1 MLSAAV
7 TYDPANKTITNTYDV
22 VTAKPEVT
30 KEVTGNTSASTY
42 DADEEFTFTLAATDG
57 APMPG
62 EGTTVTIKDG
72 DTGVFGEITYT
83 TTGEY
88 KYTITETAGDT
99 VGMSYDTEA
108 KNVTVTVAEDETTGE
123 LKAEVKYDGEDE
135 LVVTNTFTALAER
148 PVVEKH
154 PAVERGKSLFLRGIL
169 GGGGRLASSG
179 KVLDHGL
186 EDAALAID
194 VVVVLRSGY
203 ERAEYDDATLP
214 EFACRADDIVAA
226 LHEHPAERPDL
237 QHHVVEASEHERLVP
252 ERLGDSAVAVA
263 PEPRGVHAVV
273 RRRDLRESL
282 VSASP
287 DSAAA
292 ERTKEHA
299 AATRREP
306 HHLPRGRA
314 GREVSVVPAARKH
327 DDVRALVRL
336 RLFKDFRIALY
347 LLQLVPCILNGSLE
361 HG

>member
-1 MLSAAV
+1 MHLLLGKGADCV
-7 TYDPANKTITNTYDV
+7 RDFTNLLR
-22 VTAKPEVT
+22 K
-30 KEVTGNTSASTY
+30 
-42 DADEEFTFTLAATDG
+42 LAALAG
-57 APMPG
+57 KGLVVQLPG
-62 EGTTVTIKDG
+62 EELEKHRLAFDRNHRDVAQRRYLADA
-72 DTGVFGEITYT
+72 
-83 TTGEY
+83 
-88 KYTITETAGDT
+88 TAL
-99 VGMSYDTEA
+99 S
-108 KNVTVTVAEDETTGE
+108 
-123 LKAEVKYDGEDE
+123 
-135 LVVTNTFTALAER
+135 ALAER

-169 GGGGRLASSG
+169 GGSGRLASSG

-194 VVVVLRSGY
+194 VVVVLRRGY

-263 PEPRGVHAVV
+263 PEPRRANAVV

-292 ERTKEHA
+292 ERAEEHA
-299 AATRREP
+299 AAARRKP